1 VGDVG
6 LGSSHSPGLDGT
18 GDAMGLGVVETV
30 GETVGVCVCVGV
42 SVGGAW
48 CTGAG
53 CGCCVRAGCSG

>member
-1 VGDVG
+1 
-6 LGSSHSPGLDGT
+6 
-18 GDAMGLGVVETV
+18 
-30 GETVGVCVCVGV
+30 VGV